1 MAYGIKYM
9 DGFHAVTEIPP
20 KVARQYPVYSAVA
33 ISRGDLL
40 VITQAV
46 GYAQL
51 ATTLA
56 VNGAVF
62 AVALGT
68 NTAAE
73 ASSSGKVSCLA
84 VPILAPV
91 MWRVPVTT
99 NAVLAQATHVGYTY
113 NIDGSEDGLSVA
125 ANPTTYYGFRI
136 HEIDIST
143 EAVAVQTDGYAIG
156 MFEAMFN
163 V

>member
-1 MAYGIKYM
+1 MAYGIKYQ
-9 DGFHAVTEIPP
+9 DGFHAVTELPTS
-20 KVARQYPVYSAVA
+20 VVRRYPVASATA
-33 ISRGDLL
+33 ISKGDCL

-56 VNGAVF
+56 VNGAIF
-62 AVALGT
+62 AIALEEC
-68 NTAAE
+68 TAAE
-73 ASSSGKVSCLA
+73 AVSNGTIEMLA

-113 NIDGSEDGLSVA
+113 NIDGSEDGISVA

-136 HEIDIST
+136 HAIDIST
-143 EAVAVQTDGYAIG
+143 EAVAVETDGYAIG
-156 MFEAMFN
+156 AFEAMFN